1 MRTCHVT
8 CHVTF
13 VQVSCCVGVS
23 PPSLYA
29 PLFLGQVVSKYY
41 LRLLD
46 TLCMH
51 LCCNSHIHHTTH
63 SPLITPITPTPP
75 LSHYTARAFTESLGP
90 DTSEAEA
97 LRLLASCEE

>member
-23 PPSLYA
+23 PPSVYA

-46 TLCMH
+46 TLCM
-51 LCCNSHIHHTTH
+51 LV
-63 SPLITPITPTPP
+63 
-75 LSHYTARAFTESLGP
+75 
-90 DTSEAEA
+90 
-97 LRLLASCEE
+97 